1 MLLFMSGRDNK
12 NMKSYDCLIIEDDK
26 NLAANIAEY
35 FTYNGLNV
43 QVCDNGKAA
52 YELLSECDI
61 SVILLDINL
70 KQESGYDICK
80 SLRKIKSVPIIFIS
94 CRSSDD
100 DVLKAFY
107 VGGDDFVKKPFSLAV
122 LLAKVK
128 VTLKRVTNPQ
138 SDSSIFGDFVIKHSA
153 RVLLKSGEDLNLKNM
168 EFALFEYLHK
178 NLNKTVDKQDIIK
191 GVWGDGYYSD
201 STLNV
206 HIRRLREKIER
217 DPDNPEIIK
226 TVWGIGYRMEG

>member
-1 MLLFMSGRDNK
+1 
-12 NMKSYDCLIIEDDK
+12 MKSYDCLIIEDDK

-43 QVCDNGKAA
+43 QVCDNAKDA
-52 YELLSECDI
+52 YELISECDI

-128 VTLKRVTNPQ
+128 VTLKRVKNPQ

-168 EFALFEYLHK
+168 EFALFEYLYK
-178 NLNKTVDKQDIIK
+178 NLNKTMDKQDIIK

>member
-1 MLLFMSGRDNK
+1 
-12 NMKSYDCLIIEDDK
+12 MKSYDCLIIEDDK
-26 NLAANIAEY
+26 DLSANIAEY

-43 QVCDNGKAA
+43 RVCDNGKAA
-52 YELLSECDI
+52 YELLTENDI
-61 SVILLDINL
+61 SVVLLDINL

-80 SLRKIKSVPIIFIS
+80 GLRNIKSVPIIFIS

>member
-43 QVCDNGKAA
+43 QVCDYGKAA